1 MTASVGL
8 SEKRTAFFDSAK
20 NYLDQKTAQLDWRKL
35 WPKRSRVAPLAASAS
50 DANEPVTQ
58 ADRALVVSSIGLG
71 LATLGVLGQPLLGLA
86 SLPVAVYLCRGRFQV
101 AYRVLRDE
109 RRITP
114 PVLDATRVV
123 VCVAMGYSFIA
134 ALDAWLQTVTQKVLV
149 QSEVDFQRRLEEQ
162 FGKLP
167 ETVYVFTKGTEVAIA
182 PDAMNLGDVIAIESG
197 EAAPTNGLILYGSA
211 WVNEALATGATQPI
225 FKQVGDQLHAATV
238 VLGERLYVQ
247 TEANNSKNP
256 ALHIQEALP
265 RTVESKSYMQQVGE
279 ASGQRAAPYLMAL
292 FAVTIPFWGVNRAA
306 AFLTASLGS
315 QMRTLGPFTLRNF
328 VNQAAQQG
336 ILIKDGRVLE
346 RACLLNTIIIDA
358 EVLTDPALHDQART
372 TIAQLRGRRWPA
384 VEITRQPFA
393 VYVLG
398 VGTDSAQEAQMSQL
412 AQTIGADDCL
422 LAASPAA
429 RAEVL
434 EGLQSNGRFIGYIGA
449 ANTEPNVMKQAAVA
463 MTVGGAAGM
472 DADAV
477 QLVLTAQT
485 LAQLDQFFDL
495 ATDFVGKQIFNISWP
510 LFMDVV
516 DISTT
521 VFVHLGLVY
530 SIFFTYAGTLTGLMN
545 ARTSLHRHEAKVEQE
560 QVAKALSA
568 SASHQ

>member
-1 MTASVGL
+1 MTASAVLGK
-8 SEKRTAFFDSAK
+8 KRSALWDSAK
-20 NYLDQKTAQLDWRKL
+20 NYLEQKSAQLDWRKL
-35 WPKRSRVAPLAASAS
+35 WPKRSLIAPLAASPSAVNKP
-50 DANEPVTQ
+50 ATQ
-58 ADRALVVSSIGLG
+58 ADRAFVISSVGLG

-86 SLPVAVYLCRGRFQV
+86 SIPVAVYLCRGRFVV

-123 VCVAMGYSFIA
+123 VCVVMGYSFIA

-149 QSEVDFQRRLEEQ
+149 QSEVDFQKRLEEH
-162 FGKLP
+162 FGKRP
-167 ETVYVFTKGTEVAIA
+167 EMVYVFTKGAEVALA

-211 WVNEALATGATQPI
+211 WVNEALATGVTQPI
-225 FKQVGDQLHAATV
+225 FKQVGDQIHAATV

-247 TEANNSKNP
+247 TEENKGPSA
-256 ALHIQEALP
+256 ARHIQEALP
-265 RTVESKSYMQQVGE
+265 RTLESKSYTQQVGE
-279 ASGQRAAPYLMAL
+279 TSGERAAPYLMAL
-292 FAVTIPFWGVNRAA
+292 FALTTPFWGINRAA

-358 EVLTDPALHDQART
+358 EVLADPALHDQALA
-372 TIAQLRGRRWPA
+372 TIEQLRGRRWPA

-393 VYVLG
+393 VYLLG
-398 VGTDSAQEAQMSQL
+398 VGTDSTQEEQMRQL

-429 RAEVL
+429 RAEML

-449 ANTEPNVMKQAAVA
+449 ANADPTVMKQAAVA

-472 DADAV
+472 DTDVV

-485 LAQLDQFFDL
+485 LAQLNQFFDL
-495 ATDFVGKQIFNISWP
+495 ATDFVGKQVFNIAWP
-510 LFMDVV
+510 LFMDVL
-516 DISTT
+516 DIGTT

-545 ARTSLHRHEAKVEQE
+545 ARTSLHRHEAKVAQE

-568 SASHQ
+568 

>member
-1 MTASVGL
+1 MTTAALLG
-8 SEKRTAFFDSAK
+8 EKRAAFWDSAK
-20 NYLDQKTAQLDWRKL
+20 NYLEQKSIQLDWRKL
-35 WPKRSRVAPLAASAS
+35 WPKRTSVAAIAASAAE
-50 DANEPVTQ
+50 ANEQLTQ
-58 ADRALVVSSIGLG
+58 ADRALVVSSLGLG
-71 LATLGVLGQPLLGLA
+71 LATLGVLGQPVLGLA
-86 SLPVAVYLCRGRFQV
+86 SLPVAVYLCRGRFQA
-101 AYRVLRDE
+101 AYRVLRNE

-123 VCVAMGYSFIA
+123 VCVVMGYTFIA

-149 QSEVDFQRRLEEQ
+149 QSEVDFQKRLVEH

-167 ETVYVFTKGTEVAIA
+167 ETIYVFAKGAEVAMT
-182 PDAMNLGDVIAIESG
+182 PDAMKLGDVIAIESG

-211 WVNEALATGATQPI
+211 WVNEVLATGVTQPI
-225 FKQVGDQLHAATV
+225 FKQVGDQIQAATV

-247 TEANNSKNP
+247 TEENKGPSA
-256 ALHIQEALP
+256 ALHLREVLP
-265 RTVESKSYMQQVGE
+265 RTLESKSYTQQVGE
-279 ASGQRAAPYLMAL
+279 VSGTRAAPYLMAL
-292 FAVTIPFWGVNRAA
+292 FALTTPFWGINRAA

-358 EVLTDPALHDQART
+358 EVLTDPVLHDQART
-372 TIAQLRGRRWPA
+372 TIAQLRRRRWPA

-393 VYVLG
+393 VYLLG
-398 VGTDSAQEAQMSQL
+398 VGTDSAQEAQMRQL
-412 AQTIGADDCL
+412 AQTIGADDAL
-422 LAASPAA
+422 LAPSPAA

-449 ANTEPNVMKQAAVA
+449 ANADPNVMKQAAVA

-472 DADAV
+472 DTEAV

-485 LAQLDQFFDL
+485 LAQLNQFFDL
-495 ATDFVGKQIFNISWP
+495 ATDFVGKQVFNISWP
-510 LFMDVV
+510 LLMDVL

-530 SIFFTYAGTLTGLMN
+530 SICFTYAGTLTGLMN
-545 ARTSLHRHEAKVEQE
+545 ARTSLHRHEAKVDQE
-560 QVAKALSA
+560 QVAKALPA
-568 SASHQ
+568 

>member
-1 MTASVGL
+1 MTASALLGA
-8 SEKRTAFFDSAK
+8 KPAAFWVSAK
-20 NYLDQKTAQLDWRKL
+20 NYLEEKSAQLDWRKL
-35 WPKRSRVAPLAASAS
+35 WPKRSRVTPLVAKLS
-50 DANEPVTQ
+50 DANEGLTQ
-58 ADRALVVSSIGLG
+58 ADRSLVISSVGLG

-86 SLPVAVYLCRGRFQV
+86 SIPVAVYLCRGRFQV

-123 VCVAMGYSFIA
+123 VCVVMGYSFIA

-149 QSEVDFQRRLEEQ
+149 QSEVDFQKRLEEH
-162 FGKLP
+162 FGKQP
-167 ETVYVFTKGTEVAIA
+167 ETVYVFAQGAEVAIA
-182 PDAMNLGDVIAIESG
+182 PDAMHLGDVIAIESG

-211 WVNEALATGATQPI
+211 WVNETLATGVPQPI
-225 FKQVGDQLHAATV
+225 FKQVGDQIHAATV
-238 VLGERLYVQ
+238 VLAERLYVQ
-247 TEANNSKNP
+247 TEANQGPS
-256 ALHIQEALP
+256 AARHIREALP
-265 RTVESKSYMQQVGE
+265 HTLTSKSYTQKVGE
-279 ASGQRAAPYLMAL
+279 TSGERAAPYLMAL
-292 FAVTIPFWGVNRAA
+292 FALTTPFWGINRAA

-336 ILIKDGRVLE
+336 ILIKDGRALE

-358 EVLTDPALHDQART
+358 EVLTDPTLHNQART
-372 TIAQLRGRRWPA
+372 TIEQLRQRRWPA

-393 VYVLG
+393 VYLLG
-398 VGTDSAQEAQMSQL
+398 VGTASSQEEQLRQL

-429 RAEVL
+429 RAEIL
-434 EGLQSNGRFIGYIGA
+434 EGLQSNGRFLGYIGA
-449 ANTEPNVMKQAAVA
+449 ANADPAVMKQAAVA
-463 MTVGGAAGM
+463 MTVGGATGM
-472 DADAV
+472 DTDAV

-485 LAQLDQFFDL
+485 LAQLNQFFDL
-495 ATDFVGKQIFNISWP
+495 ATDFVGKQVFNITWP
-510 LFMDVV
+510 LFMDVL

-530 SIFFTYAGTLTGLMN
+530 SICFTYAGTLTGLMN
-545 ARTSLHRHEAKVEQE
+545 ARISLHRHEAKAEKE
-560 QVAKALSA
+560 QVSKALPA
-568 SASHQ
+568 